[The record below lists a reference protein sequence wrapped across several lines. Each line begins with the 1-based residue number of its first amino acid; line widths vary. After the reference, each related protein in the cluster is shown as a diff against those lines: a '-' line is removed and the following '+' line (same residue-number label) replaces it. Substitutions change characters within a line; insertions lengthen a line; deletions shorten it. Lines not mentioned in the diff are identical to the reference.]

1 MLLTQTKKY
10 INETYDMNEIM
21 TFTDAAISHIK
32 SMLEKTKNSIG
43 FRLSIKKTGC
53 SGYAY
58 VPAIVDQV
66 IPTDLHFLA
75 QEELP
80 VYIDPACENLVK
92 GITVDYVSDNSIGL
106 KQKRLVFINPNEKNR
121 CGCGESFTIE

>member
-1 MLLTQTKKY
+1 MSEL
-10 INETYDMNEIM
+10 IH
-21 TFTDAAISHIK
+21 FTDAATKHLQD
-32 SMLEKTKNSIG
+32 MLDKHQGGVG

-58 VPAIVDQV
+58 LPAIIENINADD
-66 IPTDLHFLA
+66 IHFTA
-75 QEELP
+75 RKLP
-80 VYIDPACENLVK
+80 VYVDPLCTKLINGLV
-92 GITVDYVSDNSIGL
+92 IDYVDDNSIGL

>member
-1 MLLTQTKKY
+1 MLIKLRGDVMQQIITL
-10 INETYDMNEIM
+10 
-21 TFTDAAISHIK
+21 TDAAIQHIK
-32 SMLEKTKNSIG
+32 NMLAKTNNSVG

-58 VPAIVDQV
+58 VPTIIKNVT
-66 IPTDLHFLA
+66 PNDLHFTT
-75 QEELP
+75 QEGLP
-80 VYIDPACENLVK
+80 IYIDPGCENFIK
-92 GITVDYVSDNSIGL
+92 GVVIDYVADNNIGL

>member
-1 MLLTQTKKY
+1 MT
-10 INETYDMNEIM
+10 ETIISL
-21 TFTDAAISHIK
+21 TDAAIDHIK
-32 SMLEKTKNSIG
+32 KMLVQNHKGIG

-58 VPAIVDQV
+58 VPNIIEEAKQTDIHFSQNGLDVYVD
-66 IPTDLHFLA
+66 PDC
-75 QEELP
+75 QEF
-80 VYIDPACENLVK
+80 VTNLV
-92 GITVDYVSDNSIGL
+92 IDYVADNAGL

>member
-1 MLLTQTKKY
+1 MSSIIQL
-10 INETYDMNEIM
+10 
-21 TFTDAAISHIK
+21 TDAAAEHIHK
-32 SMLEKTKNSIG
+32 MLEKNAQGVG

-58 VPAIVDQV
+58 VPDIVDK
-66 IPTDLHFLA
+66 IKETDIYFTA
-75 QEELP
+75 QNGLP
-80 VYIDPACENLVK
+80 VYIDPECEGFIKGLV
-92 GITVDYVSDNSIGL
+92 IDYVDDNNAGI